1 MDKNNYTIQE
11 IKRAVD
17 EFSNHDNARGAY
29 EYYKGLKN
37 FIEKTNLKQVDPK
50 IYNSSY
56 EYLVRLKFLSLTFF
70 DDWREIEELLKNH
83 FEAVYKIK
91 YYDLWN
97 KIKINLLTIPDL
109 NRRDKIKDELKKILL
124 NCNRAVIGHNKY
136 KDDKNLPITVA
147 EWLKD
152 YIVNLGIDKI
162 DNLKRV
168 QYLTNSQNIKE
179 LDDDDKNRLKFLFNF
194 YENLKISS
202 NTPEG
207 FENDI
212 PMTIN
217 RKHVIYTHGQT
228 EEINSKIIDL
238 IKSIKVSNKTADNK
252 EKNIE
257 ELRVM
262 ADKYPTGSLE
272 RKAVEEEIKK
282 MMIE

>member
-1 MDKNNYTIQE
+1 MDENNYTIQE
-11 IKRAVD
+11 IKRAVS
-17 EFSNHDNARGAY
+17 EFSEYDNARGAY
-29 EYYKGLKN
+29 EYYKGLKD
-37 FIEKTNLKQVDPK
+37 FMEKTNLRQADPK
-50 IYNSSY
+50 LYSNYY
-56 EYLVRLKFLSLTFF
+56 EYLVRLKFIALNFF
-70 DDWREIEELLKNH
+70 DDWREINELLKNH
-83 FEAVYKIK
+83 FEAAYKIK

-109 NRRDKIKDELKKILL
+109 DKRDKIKDELKKILL
-124 NCNRAVIGHNKY
+124 DCDRAVIDNNKY
-136 KDDKNLPITVA
+136 KENKDLPTTVA

-168 QYLTNSQNIKE
+168 QYLTNSENIKE

-194 YENLKISS
+194 YEKLKLSS
-202 NTPEG
+202 NMPEG
-207 FENDI
+207 FEDDI
-212 PMTIN
+212 PMVVN
-217 RKHVIYTHGQT
+217 GKHIIYTHGQT

-238 IKSIKVSNKTADNK
+238 IKSIKVGDEIADNK
-252 EKNIE
+252 KSIE

-262 ADKYPTGSLE
+262 ADKYPAGSLE